1 MLHKKSEWMTTVAS
15 GFIPSME
22 YKGLKSKGYQSWLI
36 LSILDSSFLAQF
48 QSLLPIW
55 GLWFPQ
61 TLLNVRKCLAFKLCI
76 IPKIIEVPFHK
87 GMDLYVASLDKCW
100 KDQLLFF
107 LHLLVLY
114 FCFVL
119 FFNLNCS
126 YVGNL
131 TLVCGPRSYLF
142 IWCMLRGLQNFPAS
156 AYLWCHVHKSFRNF
170 HIDFWGN
177 RQQGSLTW
185 ENGISMECLTWVV
198 SLCFF
203 LLYQRY
209 PGWVAI

>member
-1 MLHKKSEWMTTVAS
+1 MRSLISSDAFKCPEMFSVQIMHHSQNNRNTFSSVDIKEWTYMLPVWISVKKTSCCSFYIYWC
-15 GFIPSME
+15 F
-22 YKGLKSKGYQSWLI
+22 
-36 LSILDSSFLAQF
+36 SFL
-48 QSLLPIW
+48 
-55 GLWFPQ
+55 
-61 TLLNVRKCLAFKLCI
+61 
-76 IPKIIEVPFHK
+76 
-87 GMDLYVASLDKCW
+87 
-100 KDQLLFF
+100 
-107 LHLLVLY
+107 
-114 FCFVL
+114 L

-131 TLVCGPRSYLF
+131 TLLCGSRRYLF

-198 SLCFF
+198 SPCFF

-209 PGWVAI
+209 PGCVAI